1 MAEPAADQ
9 SRTETNAPAFLQ
21 TVAAEWAMT

>member
-1 MAEPAADQ
+1 MAEPAANQLRAEAVDW
-9 SRTETNAPAFLQ
+9 AFLQ